1 MSAPL
6 RTYDLK
12 HVNLVVGSFSITGF
26 GDGDAV
32 TIEPVESVGEVT
44 HGADGQATFSRSN
57 VTTHTVTINV
67 QATSRAYKDLMSLY
81 ATQKDEAPIE
91 ELPFLM
97 EDEITGDLVRSRYF
111 VFTDTPG
118 ITKAKSVSAAE
129 IKGIINKP
137 TIRYGA
143 SL

>member
-12 HVNLVVGSFSITGF
+12 RVNLVIGTFPITGF
-26 GDGDAV
+26 ADGDAIS
-32 TIEPVESVGEVT
+32 IEPAESVGEVT
-44 HGADGQATFSRSN
+44 HGADGDATFSRSN
-57 VTTHTVTINV
+57 VTTHNVTINV
-67 QATSRAYKDLMSLY
+67 QATSAAYKDLMGLY
-81 ATQKDEAPIE
+81 AVQRLQAPIE

-118 ITKAKSVSAAE
+118 ITKAKSVSGAE
-129 IKGIINKP
+129 IKGFINKP
-137 TIRYGA
+137 TIKYGVN
-143 SL
+143 L